1 MGRAV
6 AFFECPSSIVHPQE
20 PARESPSPAGELW
33 GVASLSQL
41 AIVQPCVYPGK
52 LSIRLDLQK
61 MQTVDEHTLSRL
73 ICLSLPSQATF
84 LLSFHLM
91 KCRMILYI
99 PSASLWKPMMPP
111 ALEATCL
118 VMQVWPRAKC
128 RQMWPIVLMQVW
140 SRPRPKQMRSIVV
153 MHVRSSPQTKSWQMR
168 SIVVM

>member
-20 PARESPSPAGELW
+20 PARESPSPAAELW

-73 ICLSLPSQATF
+73 ICPSLPSQASF

-99 PSASLWKPMMPP
+99 HTFRKLMEANDAASIGGHLPGD
-111 ALEATCL
+111 AG
-118 VMQVWPRAKC
+118 VAKG
-128 RQMWPIVLMQVW
+128 
-140 SRPRPKQMRSIVV
+140 
-153 MHVRSSPQTKSWQMR
+153 
-168 SIVVM
+168 